1 MTVDERTFEAYR
13 VRVTE
18 LERDMEAVQDD
29 VRALYRF
36 CRVVVLCFAV
46 LVVLYSA
53 CIIGLVMS

>member
-13 VRVTE
+13 MRVTE
-18 LERDMEAVQDD
+18 LERDMEAVQDN
-29 VRALYRF
+29 VRAICRF

-53 CIIGLVMS
+53 CIVGLVMS

>member
-1 MTVDERTFEAYR
+1 MTVDERTLEAYR

-18 LERDMEAVQDD
+18 LERDMEVVQDD

-46 LVVLYSA
+46 LVILDSA
-53 CIIGLVMS
+53 FIVGMVMS